1 MSLFIAAFALLLF
14 GITLSNVLFW
24 PRLRVVAQDGILC
37 RVSVL
42 IPARNEETNLSAC
55 LDAVLV
61 QGELI
66 QEILIYDD
74 HSTDATRAIIE
85 RYVARDA
92 RVRLIDAQPLAAGW
106 CGKNFACAQLAAA
119 AAQPYLLFID
129 ADARLL
135 PHAAARMVTEM
146 QRRQLTLL
154 SCWPGLEMHSFAE
167 RALMPLLNTVV
178 FSTFPGVLSL
188 LFTKGFPSLG
198 LAHGACLMF
207 ERAAYERLGG
217 HESVK
222 DQIFED
228 TRLAQLWRARGE
240 RALGLDGQDIVRVR
254 MYESFADIW
263 AGFQKNFFPAFQHEA
278 SFWLF
283 IALHLA
289 VYLAPFWLALFT
301 FNKFWLSA
309 AALMFGVRVLLAL
322 RFKHPL
328 WSALLHP
335 FTEPL
340 LIALGLSSY
349 WRCKS
354 GRGVRWK
361 GRSYLQQ
368 ENQKETQRVKVT
380 KIQS

>member
-1 MSLFIAAFALLLF
+1 MDASHIIAGLAALLF
-14 GITLSNVLFW
+14 FITLSNVIGW
-24 PRLRVVAQDGILC
+24 PRVAIHISLC
-37 RVSVL
+37 DLSVL
-42 IPARNEETNLSAC
+42 IPARNEAANLPAC
-55 LDAVLV
+55 LDAILS
-61 QGELI
+61 QGESVK
-66 QEILIYDD
+66 EILLYDD
-74 HSTDATRAIIE
+74 HSTDDTAKVIAL
-85 RYVARDA
+85 YAARDA
-92 RVRLIDAQPLAAGW
+92 RICLVATQPLAAGW

-119 AAQPYLLFID
+119 AAQPYLLFLD

-135 PHAAARMVTEM
+135 PNAVARMANEM

-188 LFTKGFPSLG
+188 LFKTGFPSLG
-198 LAHGACLMF
+198 LAHGACMMF

-217 HESVK
+217 HAAVK

-240 RALGLDGQDIVRVR
+240 RTLGLDGQDIVRVR

-263 AGFQKNFFPAFQHEA
+263 LGFQKNFFPAFQREA

-283 IALHLA
+283 IAVHLA

-301 FNKFWLSA
+301 LNTFWFIA
-309 AALMFGVRVLLAL
+309 AALMYGVRVLLAL

-361 GRSYLQQ
+361 GRAYHQ
-368 ENQKETQRVKVT
+368 TT
-380 KIQS
+380 

>member
-1 MSLFIAAFALLLF
+1 MIVSIIIAAFALLLF
-14 GITLSNVLFW
+14 GITLSNVLWW
-24 PRLRVVAQDGILC
+24 PCLRAAVAQDGIL
-37 RVSVL
+37 RYVSVL
-42 IPARNEETNLSAC
+42 IPARNEETNLPAC
-55 LDAVLV
+55 LDAVLA

-66 QEILIYDD
+66 KEILIYDD
-74 HSTDATRAIIE
+74 HSTDATRTIIE
-85 RYVARDA
+85 RYAARDA
-92 RVRLIDAQPLAAGW
+92 RIRLVSTQPLAAGW

-119 AAQPYLLFID
+119 ATQPYLLFID

-135 PHAAARMVTEM
+135 PNAVARMANEM
-146 QRRQLTLL
+146 QRRQLRLL

-188 LFTKGFPSLG
+188 LFKTGFPSLG

-207 ERAAYERLGG
+207 ERTAYERLGG
-217 HESVK
+217 HAAVK

-283 IALHLA
+283 IAVHLRQQPHHGIA
-289 VYLAPFWLALFT
+289 DGIYGRNQCFPFVSLAP
-301 FNKFWLSA
+301 
-309 AALMFGVRVLLAL
+309 
-322 RFKHPL
+322 
-328 WSALLHP
+328 
-335 FTEPL
+335 
-340 LIALGLSSY
+340 Y
-349 WRCKS
+349 KS
-354 GRGVRWK
+354 GDCYPG
-361 GRSYLQQ
+361 
-368 ENQKETQRVKVT
+368 
-380 KIQS
+380 